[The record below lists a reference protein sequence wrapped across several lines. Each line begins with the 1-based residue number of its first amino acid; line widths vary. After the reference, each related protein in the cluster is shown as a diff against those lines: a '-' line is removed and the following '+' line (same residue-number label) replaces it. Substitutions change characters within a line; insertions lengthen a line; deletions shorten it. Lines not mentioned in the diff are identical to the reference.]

1 MITAQRQ
8 RRRRRAS
15 TVVASLAVAAGLMA
29 GLAGPAAAASV
40 AQFIGPSDGEN
51 AIVHGSHGGDDGL
64 EAGLFDLLIDGEV
77 ESQAYC
83 IDINTQIDDGVGL
96 DEIDWDTSGVAN
108 LEIVEAILRHYYPNG
123 DGPEGHQITGDNA
136 QKAAAT
142 QAAIWHYTDG
152 YELAP
157 DDNDPTVVANYD
169 AILAIANELDG
180 FGEPTVT
187 LTITPPASTEGSVG
201 DLVGPYVINTSATTV
216 ALTPSD
222 GVTLHNEDGS
232 PFTDEVVDGT
242 QVWLMSDTEGGGTIT
257 ATAAAE
263 VGAGR
268 VFYTQ
273 GQQRLVL
280 ASTVETDATDE
291 ARVTYKTPPPTT
303 APPTTEP
310 EPTTSVPTTTET
322 TVVTDTPTTAPTTAP
337 SVPTGDSGGGLPV
350 TGAQSLLLAAV
361 ALVLV
366 VVGAGFGI
374 VSRRK
379 RLES

>member
-1 MITAQRQ
+1 
-8 RRRRRAS
+8 
-15 TVVASLAVAAGLMA
+15 MA